1 MRRLAFDG
9 RAGTRKLAATALIAV
24 GLVLPACGGGDSSG
38 VDGGSD
44 GGGGGDGGA
53 PTTDGTLEGTATK
66 GPVANATVTAFAV
79 PSGAK
84 GAQLATVQTDAQGH
98 FTMQVGSYSG
108 PVLIETRSG
117 TYTDEA
123 TNATMP
129 MGDADVMTCAVPTF
143 AAGSST
149 TVQVTPLTSMAQV
162 MAEGMP
168 GGMTEANVDAA
179 NASVGSYFSC
189 DDILHTRPMDPLVSG
204 SGADATQEMKNYGMT
219 LAAMSQ
225 YAMTLGMTS
234 SSSMVTAMMQDASD
248 GVMDGMMGST
258 HVSMGGMG
266 GRTEGARMMPSASG
280 TTELAS
286 AMARFATSN
295 LNHSGVPLVEVQP
308 LINKLAAS
316 SGEIR

>member
-24 GLVLPACGGGDSSG
+24 GLILPACGGGDSSG

-66 GPVANATVTAFAV
+66 GPLANATVTAFAV
-79 PSGAK
+79 ANGAK
-84 GAQLATVQTDAQGH
+84 ERSSPRSRPMRRVTSRCRSELP
-98 FTMQVGSYSG
+98 G
-108 PVLIETRSG
+108 PVLIEMRSG

-143 AAGSST
+143 AARSST

-168 GGMTEANVDAA
+168 GGMTEANVDAERERRQ
-179 NASVGSYFSC
+179 
-189 DDILHTRPMDPLVSG
+189 LLR
-204 SGADATQEMKNYGMT
+204 
-219 LAAMSQ
+219 
-225 YAMTLGMTS
+225 
-234 SSSMVTAMMQDASD
+234 
-248 GVMDGMMGST
+248 
-258 HVSMGGMG
+258 
-266 GRTEGARMMPSASG
+266 R
-280 TTELAS
+280 
-286 AMARFATSN
+286 
-295 LNHSGVPLVEVQP
+295 
-308 LINKLAAS
+308 
-316 SGEIR
+316 

>member
-1 MRRLAFDG
+1 
-9 RAGTRKLAATALIAV
+9 
-24 GLVLPACGGGDSSG
+24 
-38 VDGGSD
+38 
-44 GGGGGDGGA
+44 
-53 PTTDGTLEGTATK
+53 
-66 GPVANATVTAFAV
+66 
-79 PSGAK
+79 
-84 GAQLATVQTDAQGH
+84 
-98 FTMQVGSYSG
+98 
-108 PVLIETRSG
+108 
-117 TYTDEA
+117 
-123 TNATMP
+123 
-129 MGDADVMTCAVPTF
+129 
-143 AAGSST
+143 
-149 TVQVTPLTSMAQV
+149 
-162 MAEGMP
+162 
-168 GGMTEANVDAA
+168 MTEANVDAA

-266 GRTEGARMMPSASG
+266 GMGGRREGARMMPSASG
-280 TTELAS
+280 TTGLAS

>member
-1 MRRLAFDG
+1 
-9 RAGTRKLAATALIAV
+9 
-24 GLVLPACGGGDSSG
+24 
-38 VDGGSD
+38 
-44 GGGGGDGGA
+44 
-53 PTTDGTLEGTATK
+53 
-66 GPVANATVTAFAV
+66 
-79 PSGAK
+79 
-84 GAQLATVQTDAQGH
+84 
-98 FTMQVGSYSG
+98 
-108 PVLIETRSG
+108 
-117 TYTDEA
+117 
-123 TNATMP
+123 
-129 MGDADVMTCAVPTF
+129 
-143 AAGSST
+143 
-149 TVQVTPLTSMAQV
+149 
-162 MAEGMP
+162 
-168 GGMTEANVDAA
+168 
-179 NASVGSYFSC
+179 
-189 DDILHTRPMDPLVSG
+189 LHTRPMDPLVPG

-280 TTELAS
+280 KMELAS